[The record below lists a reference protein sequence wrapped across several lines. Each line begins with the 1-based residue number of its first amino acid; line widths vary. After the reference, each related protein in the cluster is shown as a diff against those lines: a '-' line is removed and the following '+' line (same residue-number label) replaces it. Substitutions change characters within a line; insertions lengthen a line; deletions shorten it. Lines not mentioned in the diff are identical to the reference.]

1 MSTPRQQQLQRFWR
15 RTRRYRPA
23 TVTGAII
30 AVTVAV
36 YALESALLLAARYET
51 NPVVSALA
59 YAPVASTGGSFQ
71 PWRALT
77 AALVHAPIGPGAG
90 IIGVTHILFNMYA
103 LYLLGRPLESL
114 FGGVRLLVLYLLSVL
129 GGSVAVLYVAFALP
143 ETFFTPV
150 IGASGGVF
158 GLFAATFVA
167 QRRLGGDV
175 RPVLLVIAVN
185 LGITFVLPNIAWQAH
200 LGGLVAGAL
209 AGWILI
215 ANRGPRR
222 NARQAVLLGVLAAV
236 LVVLLVLPR
245 FVVF

>member
-1 MSTPRQQQLQRFWR
+1 M
-15 RTRRYRPA
+15 
-23 TVTGAII
+23 
-30 AVTVAV
+30 
-36 YALESALLLAARYET
+36 YALESALLLINRYDD
-51 NPVVSALA
+51 NPVVEALA
-59 YAPVASTGGSFQ
+59 YAPVASTMGSFE

-114 FGGVRLLVLYLLSVL
+114 FGGARLLVLYLLSVL
-129 GGSVAVLYVAFALP
+129 GGSVAVLAVSFVLP
-143 ETFFTPV
+143 GTFLQAV

-175 RPVLLVIAVN
+175 RPVLLVIALN
-185 LGITFVLPNIAWQAH
+185 LGITFVLPGIAWQAH
-200 LGGLVAGAL
+200 LGGLAAGAV

-222 NARQAVLLGVLAAV
+222 NARQALLLGVLAAV
-236 LVVLLVLPR
+236 LVGLLVLPA